1 MIEGTKYQ
9 CLELRK
15 QKKQIHSVDKN
26 SYFEIVALFH
36 HLYGEEKSAAISKLE
51 FFGLNGVVLIRI
63 VLAKVSE
70 PLKPKPCPKASET
83 LLKVLKS
90 PYFILL
96 ERF

>member
-1 MIEGTKYQ
+1 MLRAKKTKK
-9 CLELRK
+9 R
-15 QKKQIHSVDKN
+15 IHSVDKN

-36 HLYGEEKSAAISKLE
+36 HLSGEEKSAAISRLD
-51 FFGLNGVVLIRI
+51 FFGLNGVVLIHI

-70 PLKPKPCPKASET
+70 PLKPKSCPRASET